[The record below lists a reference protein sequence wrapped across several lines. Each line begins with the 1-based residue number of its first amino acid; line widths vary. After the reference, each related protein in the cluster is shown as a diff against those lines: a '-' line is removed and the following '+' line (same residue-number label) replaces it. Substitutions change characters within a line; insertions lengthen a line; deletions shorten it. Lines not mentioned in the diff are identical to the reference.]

1 MKKIL
6 WIVGGASEFRFLHKI
21 ASVLERYCELESIY
35 ITELEET
42 YKLMSERGVNGKFV
56 GDIVS
61 MYKDTNQ
68 PLTERVEICNGILK
82 DIDLRMFLHGD
93 DLIRLFAESRS
104 AKEWTVDVVIAISNF
119 LNEVRPHYCLGY
131 ATGSVYVRALMHVG
145 PEYSMAS
152 YILTYASIFSR
163 MGLMPAGKEFRWTW
177 KKLEDAKL
185 NGEQPT
191 IQKNLKSTIRSDE
204 FIENYFKAHKSRPL
218 VKRVGFVSSLAKLLI
233 KSLYLPLMLKAKKN
247 IDLGEFARRYDFMVS
262 YRKTRWHVSSRFFG
276 YDETPSARSY
286 VYMPLASSDVVHR
299 VWNPMNFLQEFH
311 IQLAINSL
319 PSNIEL
325 VIKEHPY
332 GLGDIP
338 HSTLR
343 KFQKLG
349 VKVVSPKTHSLELV
363 KNAAAVICL
372 GETTGW
378 ESVLL
383 KTPVVV
389 FCADA
394 FYDYCPGVFKVK
406 DPNLLHRAIL
416 KAVRFETNDELERA
430 RESAIEEII
439 NCTNNGN
446 VWGYKNVIWIDANTN
461 SENVLDIA
469 NAIAEGLELCGSQ
482 ALQLQSK

>member
-6 WIVGGASEFRFLHKI
+6 WIVGGASEFKFLHQIGSSLEKRYKLH
-21 ASVLERYCELESIY
+21 SVY

-42 YKLMSERGVNGKFV
+42 YNLMLRANVDGNL
-56 GDIVS
+56 VS
-61 MYKDTNQ
+61 DLVSKYRN
-68 PLTERVEICNGILK
+68 PNYSLAERVQISNGILK
-82 DIDLRMFLHGD
+82 DIDVKMFLHGD
-93 DLIRLFAESRS
+93 DLIRLFSKPNS
-104 AKEWTVDVVIAISNF
+104 ATEWVADVVVAMSKF
-119 LNEVRPHYCLGY
+119 LKEVRPDYCLGY
-131 ATGSVYVRALMHVG
+131 ATGSVYVRTLMHLSA
-145 PEYSMAS
+145 EYSMPS
-152 YILTYASIFSR
+152 YVLTYASIFSR
-163 MGLMPAGKEFRWTW
+163 MGLMPVGKEFIWTW
-177 KKLEDAKL
+177 KKLESARSNDWQAKII
-185 NGEQPT
+185 NSKESNIKT
-191 IQKNLKSTIRSDE
+191 EDFVNK
-204 FIENYFKAHKSRPL
+204 YFGAHKSRPL
-218 VKRVGFVSSLAKLLI
+218 VKEAGFFLNLAKLQI
-233 KSLYLPLMLKAKKN
+233 KALLLPFVTMAKGY
-247 IDLGEFARRYDFMVS
+247 IAPSEFARKHDFMVS
-262 YRKTRWHVSSRFFG
+262 YRKTRWYVYSRFFT
-276 YDETPSARSY
+276 YDSMPAPKSY
-286 VYMPLASSDVVHR
+286 IYMPLASSDMVHR

-325 VIKEHPY
+325 VVKEHPY

-349 VKVVSPKTHSLELV
+349 VKVVSPKTHSLEIV

-394 FYDYCPGVFKVK
+394 FYDCCPGVFKVK

-416 KAVRFETNDELERA
+416 KAVRFETNDDIERA
-430 RESAIEEII
+430 RESAIEGII

-469 NAIAEGLELCGSQ
+469 NAIAEGLELCESQ
-482 ALQLQSK
+482 ALQLESK